1 MTVEIAKFEGASIHE
16 FAVENALDNTA
27 QVCGFGKLI
36 GRFGR
41 DMINAGDPH
50 QIASLLYTFEHNV
63 RRILNGLDTIP
74 ELTPEYRL

>member
-50 QIASLLYTFEHNV
+50 QITSFLYTFEHNV
-63 RRILNGLDTIP
+63 RRILNGLESIP
-74 ELTPEYRL
+74 ELMPEYRS